1 MGKTASISFDPNE
14 FERAEEVCRLEKTIV
29 GRNYLAVVDLEE
41 HRSAYRPYELGYRRL
56 TVVVVDGHLVEAKEV
71 SHVVAE
77 ETCKLSCE
85 SCFQPNPI
93 GAFFLP
99 NGNRYV
105 RYWVRRVKAYSR
117 LKAALL
123 VDKGTLR
130 YSSSL
135 RTIGPA

>member
-56 TVVVVDGHLVEAKEV
+56 TVVVVDGHLVEAKE
-71 SHVVAE
+71 
-77 ETCKLSCE
+77 
-85 SCFQPNPI
+85 
-93 GAFFLP
+93 
-99 NGNRYV
+99 
-105 RYWVRRVKAYSR
+105 AYSR

>member
-105 RYWVRRVKAYSR
+105 RYSGSTRKSIQSAQSSSSCGQ
-117 LKAALL
+117 
-123 VDKGTLR
+123 GTLR